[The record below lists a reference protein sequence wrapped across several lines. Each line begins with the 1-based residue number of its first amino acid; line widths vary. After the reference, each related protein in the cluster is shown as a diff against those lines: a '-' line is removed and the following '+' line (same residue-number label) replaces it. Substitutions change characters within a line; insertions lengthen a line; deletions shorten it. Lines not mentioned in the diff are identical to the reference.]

1 MTRLDSIAVDA
12 ELEEKSNADLKRL
25 GETIIA
31 KCREAVEQ
39 QPAGVAED
47 GKRSRGPKIKIGGV
61 PFNARALL
69 TQMDDLK
76 PLESLPADKKER
88 NKWVLDVRQVC
99 NFSIN

>member
-12 ELEEKSNADLKRL
+12 ELQEKSNADLKRL
-25 GETIIA
+25 GETIIT

-39 QPAGVAED
+39 QPSGVVED

-61 PFNARALL
+61 PFNARTLL

-76 PLESLPADKKER
+76 PLESLPADKNER
-88 NKWVLDVRQVC
+88 SRWVLDVK
-99 NFSIN
+99 